1 MSPASAV
8 AFVPGEEA
16 LPERKRTVEDLG
28 WLIKHV
34 RLEREGLVY
43 FYEAIALRFGR
54 ANLGVAISIETSGR

>member
-43 FYEAIALRFGR
+43 FYDALRFGR
-54 ANLGVAISIETSGR
+54 ADLAVAISIETSGR

>member
-1 MSPASAV
+1 MAPASAV

-43 FYEAIALRFGR
+43 FYDTRRFGW
-54 ANLGVAISIETSGR
+54 ADLAVTISIETSGR